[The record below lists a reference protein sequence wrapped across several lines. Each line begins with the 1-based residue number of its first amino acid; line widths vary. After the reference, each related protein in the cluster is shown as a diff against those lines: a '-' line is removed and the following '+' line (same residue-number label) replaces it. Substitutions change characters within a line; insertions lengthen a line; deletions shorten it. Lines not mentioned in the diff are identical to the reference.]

1 MNELL
6 TSLQGK
12 LVVSCQAPDGDV
24 FHGPASMAMFARSA
38 VEGGAAG
45 IRANGPEDV
54 AAIRRAVDVPIL
66 AIHKAV
72 HSDGGI
78 LITPSFEAAEALA
91 GAGASAIA
99 LDCTARG
106 RASGAL
112 ERLARIRQEL
122 RLPVLADI
130 ATIEEGIVA
139 AQAGADMLLTTM
151 RGYTA
156 DTKHI
161 DRFEPEFVAALK
173 AAVKIPVAAEGR
185 ISTPAEAAAAMAAG
199 ACFVVVGTAI
209 TRPAILTRQ
218 FRDAVEAAR
227 PARVSH
233 FAGIDLGSTNTKSGI
248 VSSNGELL
256 ETATAATPAG
266 GREVLLAHLESI
278 GRDLLSAAALRGL
291 RLRAVGIATGGWVDS
306 RTGRV
311 LYASEN
317 LPGWTGAPV
326 GEHLSERLGLP
337 VAVENDANALAIA
350 EKRFGAGR
358 HLTDFVLITLGT
370 GIGGGCYIG
379 GRFHRGA
386 HSFANAVGHIPI
398 EPDGLPCTCGGK
410 GCVEAYANVAALRR
424 YAGERYGNA
433 AEIIAAARSGDA
445 TAREA
450 IRTLA
455 NYLSVGCA
463 AVVNLLDPEALIL
476 GGGVAENNPFL
487 LADLDEALA
496 GRVTASAQRKLVV
509 CNSALG
515 YHGGVLGAVAV
526 AMDFLLVR

>member
-1 MNELL
+1 
-6 TSLQGK
+6 
-12 LVVSCQAPDGDV
+12 
-24 FHGPASMAMFARSA
+24 
-38 VEGGAAG
+38 
-45 IRANGPEDV
+45 
-54 AAIRRAVDVPIL
+54 
-66 AIHKAV
+66 
-72 HSDGGI
+72 
-78 LITPSFEAAEALA
+78 
-91 GAGASAIA
+91 
-99 LDCTARG
+99 
-106 RASGAL
+106 
-112 ERLARIRQEL
+112 
-122 RLPVLADI
+122 
-130 ATIEEGIVA
+130 
-139 AQAGADMLLTTM
+139 
-151 RGYTA
+151 
-156 DTKHI
+156 
-161 DRFEPEFVAALK
+161 
-173 AAVKIPVAAEGR
+173 
-185 ISTPAEAAAAMAAG
+185 
-199 ACFVVVGTAI
+199 
-209 TRPAILTRQ
+209 
-218 FRDAVEAAR
+218 
-227 PARVSH
+227 
-233 FAGIDLGSTNTKSGI
+233 
-248 VSSNGELL
+248 
-256 ETATAATPAG
+256 
-266 GREVLLAHLESI
+266 
-278 GRDLLSAAALRGL
+278 
-291 RLRAVGIATGGWVDS
+291 LRAVGIATGGWVDS